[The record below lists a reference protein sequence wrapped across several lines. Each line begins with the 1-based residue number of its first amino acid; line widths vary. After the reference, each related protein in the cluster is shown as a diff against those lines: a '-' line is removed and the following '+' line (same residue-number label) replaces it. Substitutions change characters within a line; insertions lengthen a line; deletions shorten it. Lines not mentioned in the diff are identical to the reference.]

1 MAKIHHFIIYN
12 IGKLSNRVED
22 EAKQVYEDVSE
33 RTCFGSSII
42 CR

>member
-22 EAKQVYEDVSE
+22 ETKSVWRCKWTYLLWLLNYL
-33 RTCFGSSII
+33 
-42 CR
+42 